1 MKNCHKKKKRNFA
14 SKIFHAVLQNGGR
27 PHKRGPGRPRKDF
40 PLHVT
45 TAKAPRRGGGASN
58 RIVKRACDEISGRV
72 PKPMRRNHTAG
83 GSKATGKQYRF
94 KLISIQINFFFE
106 MRETN
111 LKI

>member
-1 MKNCHKKKKRNFA
+1 MTIYFSKM
-14 SKIFHAVLQNGGR
+14 KIFYLKLWHIFCLQNGGR

-83 GSKATGKQYRF
+83 GSKAAGKCIYHQ
-94 KLISIQINFFFE
+94 FE
-106 MRETN
+106 CPN
-111 LKI
+111 NI